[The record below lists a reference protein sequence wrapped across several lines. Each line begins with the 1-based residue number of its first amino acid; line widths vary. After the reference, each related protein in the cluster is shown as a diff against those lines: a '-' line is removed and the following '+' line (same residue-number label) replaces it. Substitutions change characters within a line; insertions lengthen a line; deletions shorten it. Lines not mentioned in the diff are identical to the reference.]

1 MKTLFKNARVVLE
14 NRIEEDYSLLI
25 ENDHILAYGPNT
37 FFIDNYD
44 LIIDVKNQ
52 FISPGFIDLHV
63 HGGGGAD
70 FMDHNNEKFKIITQA
85 HAKHGMT
92 ACLATTVFFK

>member
-44 LIIDVKNQ
+44 LIIDVKIGRASCRVI
-52 FISPGFIDLHV
+52 FLI
-63 HGGGGAD
+63 
-70 FMDHNNEKFKIITQA
+70 
-85 HAKHGMT
+85 
-92 ACLATTVFFK
+92 